1 MEMQATSG
9 KELGWDF
16 LVEGQQAH
24 RKGQETVIHWS
35 MKDSSDG
42 WMGSGVDEQ
51 VDRSEKG
58 LVGPHR
64 EVVWMDEY
72 RLGNISRIYSFPAH
86 CAVWL

>member
-1 MEMQATSG
+1 VKRSRKEMEMQATSG

-42 WMGSGVDEQ
+42 WMGSG
-51 VDRSEKG
+51 RW
-58 LVGPHR
+58 R
-64 EVVWMDEY
+64 VVFSF
-72 RLGNISRIYSFPAH
+72 RLFVTEA
-86 CAVWL
+86 